1 LIKVNKLKHA
11 WCIKPPETIKPT
23 VKTEEPP
30 MATPTKTGDKPV
42 KSKSV
47 APAKTAA
54 KAAPKAAP
62 KAAATAKP
70 AKPVAKAP
78 TAKAATAKV
87 PAAKAPAT
95 KRAAPAKVL
104 SPDQRRYYIEVAAYY
119 IAERRG
125 FHGGSEFND
134 WVNAEAEID
143 RLLREGVL
151 NP

>member
-1 LIKVNKLKHA
+1 
-11 WCIKPPETIKPT
+11 
-23 VKTEEPP
+23 
-30 MATPTKTGDKPV
+30 MATPSKTGDKPV
-42 KSKSV
+42 KSKP
-47 APAKTAA
+47 AATAKTAA
-54 KAAPKAAP
+54 KAAPKAAAAKP
-62 KAAATAKP
+62 AAAKSTAKA

-78 TAKAATAKV
+78 TAKVAAAKT
-87 PAAKAPAT
+87 PATKKPALAKAPIKA
-95 KRAAPAKVL
+95 L
-104 SPDQRRYYIEVAAYY
+104 SPDQRRFYIEVAAYY